1 MFGIG
6 GPELIVIFIVALL
19 AVGPQRLPEIAR
31 ALGKAY
37 REFERSLDD
46 VRQNLEEL
54 GQEEPEKKEEP
65 EKHEGDGAKSPPA
78 EKGPGPDDVHRTP

>member
-6 GPELIVIFIVALL
+6 GPELIIIFVVALL

-46 VRQNLEEL
+46 VRQNFEDL
-54 GQEEPEKKEEP
+54 GKEEPEKK
-65 EKHEGDGAKSPPA
+65 HEGEGEKSPVA
-78 EKGPGPDDVHRTP
+78 GTGPGPDDVHRAP

>member
-6 GPELIVIFIVALL
+6 GPELIIIFIVALL
-19 AVGPQRLPEIAR
+19 AVGPRRLPEIAR

-37 REFERSLDD
+37 REFERSMND

-54 GQEEPEKKEEP
+54 AQEEPEKN
-65 EKHEGDGAKSPPA
+65 EGERDKSPPA
-78 EKGPGPDDVHRTP
+78 KESGPDDVHRTS

>member
-6 GPELIVIFIVALL
+6 GPELIVILVVALIAL
-19 AVGPQRLPEIAR
+19 GPQRLPEIAR

-54 GQEEPEKKEEP
+54 GREEP
-65 EKHEGDGAKSPPA
+65 EKHESKGEKSPPSD
-78 EKGPGPDDVHRTP
+78 KGPRPDDVS

>member
-6 GPELIVIFIVALL
+6 GPELIVILVVALIAL
-19 AVGPQRLPEIAR
+19 GPQRLPEIAR

-54 GQEEPEKKEEP
+54 GREEP
-65 EKHEGDGAKSPPA
+65 EKHEGEGEKSPSA
-78 EKGPGPDDVHRTP
+78 AKGPGPDDIR

>member
-19 AVGPQRLPEIAR
+19 AVGPKRLPEIAR

-46 VRQNLEEL
+46 VRQNLEDL
-54 GQEEPEKKEEP
+54 GQEEPQQEEP
-65 EKHEGDGAKSPPA
+65 KKNEGSGEKSPPA

>member
-6 GPELIVIFIVALL
+6 GPELIVILVVALIAL
-19 AVGPQRLPEIAR
+19 GPQRLPEIAR

-54 GQEEPEKKEEP
+54 GREEP
-65 EKHEGDGAKSPPA
+65 EKHEGEGEKSPA
-78 EKGPGPDDVHRTP
+78 AAKGPGPDDIR

>member
-6 GPELIVIFIVALL
+6 GPELIVILVVALIAL
-19 AVGPQRLPEIAR
+19 GPQRLPEIAR

-54 GQEEPEKKEEP
+54 GREEP
-65 EKHEGDGAKSPPA
+65 EKHEGEGEKSPPA
-78 EKGPGPDDVHRTP
+78 AKGPGPDDIR

>member
-6 GPELIVIFIVALL
+6 GPELIIIFVVALL
-19 AVGPQRLPEIAR
+19 AVGPKRLPEIAR

-46 VRQNLEEL
+46 VRQNLEEI
-54 GQEEPEKKEEP
+54 GKEEP
-65 EKHEGDGAKSPPA
+65 EKHEGNGEKSPVA
-78 EKGPGPDDVHRTP
+78 GTGPGPDDVHRAP

>member
-6 GPELIVIFIVALL
+6 GPELIIIFVVALL
-19 AVGPQRLPEIAR
+19 AVGPKRLPEIAR

-54 GQEEPEKKEEP
+54 GQEEPK
-65 EKHEGDGAKSPPA
+65 KHEGEGEKSPVA
-78 EKGPGPDDVHRTP
+78 GKGTGPDDVHRAP

>member
-54 GQEEPEKKEEP
+54 GQEEPQ
-65 EKHEGDGAKSPPA
+65 KHEGEGEKSPPA
-78 EKGPGPDDVHRTP
+78 EKGPGPDDVHRAP